1 MTTVETFDM
10 AAIDP
15 IMFGSEEF
23 SDDTTDFIRKAM
35 EESAI
40 PYEVKIKYHMVQ
52 INHKKRFFFIFFV
65 KLKYLFTSC
74 K

>member
-40 PYEVKIKYHMVQ
+40 PYEVKIKYT
-52 INHKKRFFFIFFV
+52 IWYRTTKKDFSLFF
-65 KLKYLFTSC
+65 S
-74 K
+74 

>member
-40 PYEVKIKYHMVQ
+40 PYEVNKIHHMVQ
-52 INHKKRFFFIFFV
+52 NHKKKFSLFF
-65 KLKYLFTSC
+65 S
-74 K
+74 